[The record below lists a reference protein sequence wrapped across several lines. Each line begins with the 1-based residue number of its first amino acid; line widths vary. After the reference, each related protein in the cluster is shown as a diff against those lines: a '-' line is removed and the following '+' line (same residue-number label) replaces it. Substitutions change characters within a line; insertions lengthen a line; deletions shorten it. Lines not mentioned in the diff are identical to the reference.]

1 VTIPTTVD
9 VLALDS
15 SRTVRAATMVR
26 IEAPIRYIHEIL
38 LTTGQRSKTSTCRA
52 ASILFQQRLVQNGCE
67 GDFCCQLNRAHS
79 MSSNNLLKAVL
90 IRHGKLFQQSSR
102 KTMMLCPCTDN
113 CTVAHCTQQRKA
125 VSHAMNISPR
135 WNTE

>member
-1 VTIPTTVD
+1 VTIPTTAD
-9 VLALDS
+9 ILALDS

-67 GDFCCQLNRAHS
+67 GDYFLKTELCLFHVVKQLVKSSAH
-79 MSSNNLLKAVL
+79 
-90 IRHGKLFQQSSR
+90 
-102 KTMMLCPCTDN
+102 KT
-113 CTVAHCTQQRKA
+113 R
-125 VSHAMNISPR
+125 
-135 WNTE
+135 